1 MQTKP
6 LLYGLIG
13 FFIGGFIVAVAATTF
28 DKPSEK
34 ASTNT
39 NTSMSASMQM
49 SADSLKGK
57 TGDDF
62 DAAFITE
69 MIAHHKGA
77 VEMAKLSAANAKH
90 DEIKQLSNDIIA
102 AQEKEI
108 AQMQQWQKDWGYETS
123 STSEHGAGHDMTKMP
138 Q

>member
-13 FFIGGFIVAVAATTF
+13 FFIGGFIVSVAATTF
-28 DKPSEK
+28 DKPSEQ
-34 ASTNT
+34 ADS

-62 DAAFITE
+62 DAAFISE
-69 MIAHHKGA
+69 MIAHHQGA
-77 VEMAKLSAANAKH
+77 IDMAKLSAQNAKH
-90 DEIKQLSNDIIA
+90 NEIKQLSNDIIS

-108 AQMQQWQKDWGYETS
+108 AQMKQWQKDWGYATS
-123 STSEHGAGHDMTKMP
+123 STDHNNMGH
-138 Q
+138 

>member
-13 FFIGGFIVAVAATTF
+13 FFIGGFIVSVAATTF
-28 DKPSEK
+28 NKSSDEEK
-34 ASTNT
+34 TNT
-39 NTSMSASMQM
+39 NTLMSASMQM

-62 DAAFITE
+62 DATFITE
-69 MIAHHKGA
+69 MIAHHEGA

-90 DEIKQLSNDIIA
+90 DEIKQLSNDIIS

-108 AQMQQWQKDWGYETS
+108 AQMKQWQKDWGY
-123 STSEHGAGHDMTKMP
+123 STNSADHNSMGH
-138 Q
+138 